1 LTSTLK
7 KAKGVIFGL
16 AIGDALGYPVE
27 FMTLDRIKS
36 KYGSDGITTLPE
48 PAIFSDDTQMSIAV
62 AEALVR
68 AGDKDIESLMAAVKE
83 EFIKWLHSPENDRAP
98 GRTCLEGVANMES
111 GVHWSKSGIVGSKG
125 CGSAMRAA
133 PIG

>member
-83 EFIKWLHSPENDRAP
+83 EFIKAL
-98 GRTCLEGVANMES
+98 
-111 GVHWSKSGIVGSKG
+111 
-125 CGSAMRAA
+125 
-133 PIG
+133 